1 MLLMARGL
9 RRTWQVGTDHEVVS
23 DSRHRISAHAA
34 DLPDAVAGD
43 IELLASELVANA
55 VLHGGGPVTV
65 GLERTGHHVRVEV
78 SDTSEDLPTLRA
90 PEDLL
95 AERGRGFLLVD
106 RLASRWGF
114 ERRRDDGKTVWFEVE
129 A

>member
-1 MLLMARGL
+1 MRK
-9 RRTWQVGTDHEVVS
+9 TWQVGTDREVVA
-23 DSRHRISAHAA
+23 DSRHRISAQAA
-34 DLPDAVAGD
+34 DLPDEVAGD
-43 IELLASELVANA
+43 VELLASELVANA

-65 GLERTGHHVRVEV
+65 GLERSAHLVRVEV
-78 SDTSEDLPTLRA
+78 SDTSSELPALQP

-106 RLASRWGF
+106 RLATRWGF